1 MRLTR
6 LGSANFP
13 RFGSRKGGEH
23 RNLNLTSSRDSH
35 PHYTSSPTSLHHHHH
50 PTYSLLQPRLQPQL
64 TAQLP
69 INLIQQNLARKTDEM
84 SAHAPTSRT
93 REAPQGDEEASA
105 ELKLGEF
112 QDVDALTHSEA
123 ALVINALVA
132 KRSADRKNVN
142 ETEYA
147 LFLCCWIE
155 GRGRA

>member
-1 MRLTR
+1 LTR
-6 LGSANFP
+6 RGSANFP
-13 RFGSRKGGEH
+13 RFEKAA
-23 RNLNLTSSRDSH
+23 TSKFEPLPSTTVA
-35 PHYTSSPTSLHHHHH
+35 PHYTPSPTSLYHH
-50 PTYSLLQPRLQPQL
+50 PGHSRSCNLVHGLGVTLSSLKSYL
-64 TAQLP
+64 TKP
-69 INLIQQNLARKTDEM
+69 GEKGIEEM

-147 LFLCCWIE
+147 LFLCCWRE
-155 GRGRA
+155 GWGGGE